1 MESFLQFDHLEK
13 RYGNR
18 DVLKNITLS
27 VKRGEFIAIVGKS
40 GCGKSTLLRL
50 LSGVAKPSG
59 GGMLVAGKPPG
70 NQDCKARIVFEA
82 GRMFPSNAV
91 VDTVERGLDGEC
103 KTEATDVSK

>member
-18 DVLKNITLS
+18 DVLKNITFS

-50 LSGVAKPSG
+50 LSGLEKPSDG
-59 GGMLVAGKPPG
+59 RILIDGKPLG
-70 NQDCKARIVFEA
+70 NLNSKSCMVFQD
-82 GRMFPSNAV
+82 GRLLPWK
-91 VDTVERGLDGEC
+91 RGSTMLSSAWMAIT
-103 KTEATDVSK
+103 KKKQSKC